1 MSYRQRRAAG
11 QLDDNR
17 YAMTTDNETTVN
29 ESPLAPPTVPWAAVV
44 TGRDTK
50 LAVDQP
56 SLLFASYDNLDIAS
70 VGKELDELLV
80 VLIELLGG
88 KILHQLDRDPN

>member
-1 MSYRQRRAAG
+1 
-11 QLDDNR
+11 
-17 YAMTTDNETTVN
+17 MTTDNETRVN
-29 ESPLAPPTVPWAAVV
+29 ESPLAPLIVPWAAVD

-56 SLLFASYDNLDIAS
+56 SLLFAGYDNPDMAS

-88 KILHQLDRDPN
+88 KIPHQLDRDPN